1 MAEWHLRKEV
11 TIGNIF
17 TAFLAL
23 IAALSA
29 WYNLDTRL
37 TVVETQQTDIK
48 VHLQAESVARKEDV
62 ERVCSRL
69 DRIENIMIELLRDG
83 KSAKNHKH

>member
-23 IAALSA
+23 FAALSA

-37 TVVETQQTDIK
+37 TVVETQQTNIGI
-48 VHLQAESVARKEDV
+48 HMQAERIARKEDV
-62 ERVCSRL
+62 ERVCARL
-69 DRIENIMIELLRDG
+69 DRIEDIMIELLRD
-83 KSAKNHKH
+83 SKNAEDHKH

>member
-1 MAEWHLRKEV
+1 MTEWHLRKEV

-17 TAFLAL
+17 TAILAL
-23 IAALSA
+23 FAALSA

-37 TVVETQQTDIK
+37 TVVETQQTDIEL
-48 VHLQAESVARKEDV
+48 HMQAERIARKEDV

-69 DRIENIMIELLRDG
+69 DRIESIMIQMLQD
-83 KSAKNHKH
+83 SKNVKEHKH

>member
-1 MAEWHLRKEV
+1 MTEWHLRKEV

-17 TAFLAL
+17 TAILAL
-23 IAALSA
+23 FAALSA

-37 TVVETQQTDIK
+37 TVVETQQTDIEL
-48 VHLQAESVARKEDV
+48 HMQTERIARKEDV

-69 DRIENIMIELLRDG
+69 DRIESIMIQMLQDNKDVKE
-83 KSAKNHKH
+83 HKH